1 MAGNEFDIKF
11 GYNKR
16 SAATQNLQIILLDV
30 QGGRLVDG
38 SNAPLIAEIEGFV
51 SSELTSDK
59 AVSIILPTVPE
70 QTSKFF
76 SFIFAEEFEIQK
88 KVGTTQSAF
97 IRLIN
102 PEKTWQFLVVG
113 FIIDAPTGNEILDEN
128 GVRSGYNFENFKIIQ
143 IIQEP
148 TQSDGK
154 LRVRLDLEQDPTNLN
169 TINYIRRVITKRRTG
184 TLKIE
189 EQFAA
194 TSEVSTSLLGIDRA
208 ETQLSLFSNVSTY
221 GFDSDSFVFYPDNPP
236 NGPIEWTRRQTESG
250 IAHYPAKVEEVK
262 NEGALRLCA
271 YPVPYNYPYPPLTQN
286 FVNGI
291 DVNGFYNEDGW
302 KKWQNFL
309 KLGKS
314 LYEYFKNLRD
324 SEVSSPSN
332 FAKYNNFLD
341 RFIPAINLW
350 DDDTYYFG
358 ANYGSNLENY
368 YRKISIWTD
377 TFNKIFD
384 GKLKNPVTFADIN
397 FTFLAQIS
405 IVLRG
410 TGTDTVIGSGSVS
423 VIGEV
428 KSNPGGINTD
438 LNPFLEEWIN
448 VTWNDSSTSNSPTG
462 SDDFLPGYSPTGNHY
477 VLLQSRQA
485 FRYQPGRISGYT
497 YGTRATL
504 EQNEG
509 DNTAEWGIFN
519 DFDEYVF
526 RREGANFYI
535 VRRSVV
541 QYEIPLLQEL
551 GLADAD
557 GNIFNEF
564 VKTYTKTI
572 AGNNY
577 IIQEIKISK
586 EKFNGD
592 SLNGNGPSGYL
603 LTTDEITM
611 YKIEFGWYGAIGLR
625 LYAYIPIENGE
636 ARWVVVHTFVIENKL
651 KEPSMGDPFFKFKY
665 ELRIGSGQG
674 PGLTQPQ
681 YLYKYG
687 TSMYIDGGDE
697 GTVSVYS
704 ETSDVKSLPNT
715 GEFVSVLGI
724 YPKKNII
731 SGGKTSSGNSVS
743 IPNKKIVTPKQISVT
758 CDGFAE
764 LTLVTCK
771 ACIESSFLYLPK
783 IISKINGD
791 IRKIKKLP
799 LNQTSNS
806 LTLAEI
812 VITPSNS
819 TVGSA
824 SNTIETTDSDIQY
837 LRPGDY
843 LKEDT
848 NAPNV
853 IEQSR
858 IASITENSGTYTISF
873 VDENFA
879 NPSLEIGS
887 DITFQP
893 TFIISDND
901 RKIFGF
907 DYTDFESKV
916 IYEGGNVKI
925 YNTYLGNNITGSFNE
940 TVGLLQRIPS
950 NRFGI
955 ETERILDPR
964 RIISD
969 VSTTPFTPG
978 DIFSNNNT
986 ETFDVRL
993 SQLKAVAASNL
1004 PIAGPISRINW
1015 LNPTGRRDYNS
1026 VAEYEIGFTP
1036 FEPIISGD
1044 QLTGWKDYDKN
1055 TLTEFRN
1062 GNLVNRIVL
1071 NRSEYISVSWNHY
1084 AINYNTRYGIETGE
1098 SWVNRILPLTQDF
1111 RVSNPVGTD
1120 SGECSEATIEKQP
1133 TTRVPVTQVNVSD
1146 NVIPSDDP
1154 SVWNEFTDQESL
1166 SAYLSISDHFLT
1178 SSTSNIN
1185 TSSTPE
1191 GGQVAVFKNNVPIVN
1206 FYNNSGQLQ
1215 TCRFIG
1221 PERTYESSVTAGGV
1235 TTEITVRIIPISISI
1250 QNSFEDQ
1257 NQNTPIIV
1265 NPGDSFDIGYT
1276 SIVIKG
1282 WYSEGDR
1289 YDRPNS
1295 YSPTNNGTGVF
1306 NFNAY
1311 PLYPIAF
1318 MRDNSELRSVEISDT
1333 NFVGDITSYNPQW
1346 KVNYD
1351 SNNNPIIDYT
1361 INTNLATGQINV
1373 NGVGSLTAS
1382 PSSIN
1387 SLEPSA
1393 FRQVDRL
1400 SSAKI
1405 DKDGDS
1411 IVRPGSNLTTLY
1423 INNETKTFDL
1433 TDVFGSDRKVI
1444 TPDVTNTEATYVVA
1458 RSLGESTSIDI
1469 QVNITYSEQL

>member
-30 QGGRLVDG
+30 QGSQLVDG

-59 AVSIILPTVPE
+59 AVSILLPTVPE

-88 KVGTTQSAF
+88 KVGTGQSAF

-128 GVRSGYNFENFKIIQ
+128 GIRSGYNFENFKIIQ
-143 IIQEP
+143 ITQEA

-154 LRVRLDLEQDPTNLN
+154 LRVKIDLEQDPTNLN
-169 TINYIRRVITKRRTG
+169 TINYIRRVLTKRRTG
-184 TLKIE
+184 TLKIV

-194 TSEVSTSLLGIDRA
+194 TSEVSTSLLGINRA

-221 GFDSDSFVFYPDNPP
+221 GFDSDSFVFYPDNPT
-236 NGPIEWTRRQTESG
+236 NGPAEWTNRQTESG

-286 FVNGI
+286 FINGS
-291 DVNGFYNEDGW
+291 DVNGLYNENSW

-324 SEVSSPSN
+324 SEVASPSN
-332 FAKYNNFLD
+332 FTKYNNFLN
-341 RFIPAINLW
+341 RFIPSINLW
-350 DDDTYYFG
+350 DDDTYYFS
-358 ANYGSNLENY
+358 ANYGSNLDNY

-377 TFNKIFD
+377 TFNKIVD

-397 FTFLAQIS
+397 FAFLAQIP

-410 TGTDTVIGSGSVS
+410 TGTDTFIGSGSVPS
-423 VIGEV
+423 EAEV
-428 KSNPGGINTD
+428 SSNSGGINTD
-438 LNPFLEEWIN
+438 FNPFLENWLN
-448 VTWNDSSTSNSPTG
+448 TTWNESSISDSATG
-462 SDDFLPGYSPTGNHY
+462 SDDFVPGYGPTGNHF
-477 VLLQSRQA
+477 VILQSRQS

-557 GNIFNEF
+557 GNILNEF

-572 AGNNY
+572 AGNDY

-625 LYAYIPIENGE
+625 LYAYVPIENGE
-636 ARWVVVHTFVIENKL
+636 SRWVVVHTFVIENKL
-651 KEPSMGDPFFKFKY
+651 KKPSMGDPFFKFKY
-665 ELRIGSGQG
+665 ELRIGTGQG
-674 PGLTQPQ
+674 PGITQPQ

-715 GEFVSVLGI
+715 GEFISVLGI

-731 SGGKTSSGNSVS
+731 SGGKTSAGNSIS
-743 IPNKKIVTPKQISVT
+743 IPNKKIVIPKQISVT

-764 LTLVTCK
+764 LTLVNCK

-783 IISKINGD
+783 ITSKINGD

-799 LNQTSNS
+799 LGVTSNS

-819 TVGSA
+819 TIGNP

-843 LKEDT
+843 LKEDL
-848 NAPNV
+848 PNN
-853 IEQSR
+853 IPQCR

-873 VDENFA
+873 VDTDDFTPENI
-879 NPSLEIGS
+879 EIGS

-893 TFIISDND
+893 TFITSDDD
-901 RKIFGF
+901 RKRYDL

-925 YNTYLGNNITGSFNE
+925 YNTYLDNNIAGSFNE
-940 TVGLLQRIPS
+940 TVGLLQRIADV
-950 NRFGI
+950 RFGI
-955 ETERILDPR
+955 ETERELDPR

-969 VSTTPFTPG
+969 TSTTPFTPG
-978 DIFSNNNT
+978 DIFSDNNT

-993 SQLKAVAASNL
+993 SQLKAVAASAI
-1004 PIAGPISRINW
+1004 PIAGPTSRINW
-1015 LNPTGRRDYNS
+1015 LNPNGQRDYNS

-1044 QLTGWKDYDKN
+1044 QLIGWKNYDGN
-1055 TLTEFRN
+1055 PLAETRN
-1062 GNLVNRIVL
+1062 GNLVNRILL
-1071 NRSEYISVSWNHY
+1071 NRSEYVSVSWNQY
-1084 AINYNTRYGIETGE
+1084 ALNYNTRFGIETGE
-1098 SWVNRILPLTQDF
+1098 GWVNRILPLTQDF

-1120 SGECSEATIEKQP
+1120 SGRCSEATIEKQP
-1133 TTRVPVTQVNVSD
+1133 TTRVTVTQVDIAD
-1146 NVIPSDDP
+1146 NVIPTDP
-1154 SVWNEFTDQESL
+1154 GSWNEFTDQESL
-1166 SAYLSISDHFLT
+1166 DAYLITSSHFLT

-1206 FYNNSGQLQ
+1206 FYDNSNQLQ

-1221 PERTYESSVTAGGV
+1221 PEKSYNSSVTENGV
-1235 TTEITVRIIPISISI
+1235 TTPITVRVIPISIDI
-1250 QNSFEDQ
+1250 QNSYEGAGQ
-1257 NQNTPIIV
+1257 TGQIIT
-1265 NPGDSFDIGYT
+1265 NPGDSFEIGYT
-1276 SIVIKG
+1276 TIIIKG
-1282 WYSEGDR
+1282 WYSQGDK

-1295 YSPTNNGTGVF
+1295 YTPTDNGTGVF
-1306 NFNAY
+1306 NFNSY

-1351 SNNNPIIDYT
+1351 SSNNPIIDYT

-1382 PSSIN
+1382 PPSIN

-1393 FRQVDRL
+1393 FRQVNRL

-1433 TDVFGSDRKVI
+1433 TDVFGFDRKVI
-1444 TPDVTNTEATYVVA
+1444 TPDITNTEATYVVA
-1458 RSLGESTSIDI
+1458 RSLGESTPIDI